1 MVRRGMVGCPTMSV
15 QALGRLLS
23 IAVPIAIIGLACW
36 SPLLAAPQSSTKPDE
51 TGRKAPVSQ
60 QLHGLAPGPA
70 AKFRRPREVSPSV
83 VEPQAEFPGLAVS
96 QPGNETPPTRSA
108 FSESTGPVIVGR
120 ILYRGPV
127 PAPVQIQVNRDPDV
141 CGLTMSTTALSVDAA
156 TQGLG
161 NAVVHVELAVGEA
174 SARIV
179 AENPAVV
186 RNKECRFHP
195 HIAVAQMGAEVQIFN
210 DDPVMHN
217 TNIIVDNS
225 TALNV
230 AMVAGGNPIKKR
242 LKKAGLHLVKCNV
255 HKFMQAYRL
264 VFDDPYFSQT
274 TETGQFSIAGVSP
287 GLHRISVW
295 HETLGMLE
303 KDVQVP
309 TRGTV
314 VVDLEYK

>member
-1 MVRRGMVGCPTMSV
+1 MAGRLAMIG
-15 QALGRLLS
+15 QAFVRLLS
-23 IAVPIAIIGLACW
+23 VAVPAAMIGLACW
-36 SPLLAAPQSSTKPDE
+36 SPLLAASPSGIEPDE
-51 TGRKAPVSQ
+51 SGRKAPVSQ
-60 QLHGLAPGPA
+60 QLRGLAPGPP
-70 AKFRRPREVSPSV
+70 AKFSRRREVSPSV
-83 VEPQAEFPGLAVS
+83 AEPQAEFPGLAVS
-96 QPGNETPPTRSA
+96 QPGSEAPPPRSA

-120 ILYRGPV
+120 VLYRGPV
-127 PAPVQIQVNRDPDV
+127 PAPTQIQVNRDPDV
-141 CGLTMSTTALSVDAA
+141 CGTIMSMATLSVDAA
-156 TQGLG
+156 AYGLQ
-161 NAVVHVELAVGEA
+161 NAVVHVDLGVGEM

-179 AENPAVV
+179 AATPVIV

-195 HIAVAQMGAEVQIFN
+195 HVAVGQTGAEVHIFN

-217 TNIIVDNS
+217 TNVIVDNS

-230 AMVAGGNPIKKR
+230 AMVAGGNSIKKR

-264 VFDDPYFSQT
+264 VFDDPYFDQT

-287 GLHRISVW
+287 GLHRITVW

-309 TRGTV
+309 ARGTV
-314 VVDLEYK
+314 VVDMEYK

>member
-1 MVRRGMVGCPTMSV
+1 MVGRPAMSV
-15 QALGRLLS
+15 QTFIRLCAV
-23 IAVPIAIIGLACW
+23 AVPIAMIGLACW
-36 SPLLAAPQSSTKPDE
+36 SPLLAAPQSSTESDE

-60 QLHGLAPGPA
+60 QLHGLTPGPA

-96 QPGNETPPTRSA
+96 QPGSETPPPRSA

-120 ILYRGPV
+120 VLYRGPV
-127 PAPVQIQVNRDPDV
+127 PAPTQMQVNRDTDV
-141 CGLTMSTTALSVDAA
+141 CGATVSTSALSVDGA
-156 TQGLG
+156 TYGLR
-161 NAVVHVELAVGEA
+161 NAVVHVEMGAGEA
-174 SARIV
+174 SARIAV
-179 AENPAVV
+179 TTPAVV

-195 HIAVAQMGAEVQIFN
+195 HVAAAQMGAEVQIIN

-217 TNIIVDNS
+217 TNIIVANN

-230 AMVAGGNPIKKR
+230 AMVAGGNSIKKL
-242 LKKAGLHLVKCNV
+242 LKKSGLHLVKCNV

-264 VFDDPYFSQT
+264 VFDDPYFDQT

-287 GLHRISVW
+287 GSHRINVW

-309 TRGTV
+309 VRGTV
-314 VVDLEYK
+314 VIDLEYK